1 MAALAGTRNASSAT
15 CRMRG
20 IGLGEAAALGGDH
33 DLEAACDSR
42 RGEPRALHAVDAV
55 GHDAEPVA
63 LAESLEHAPA
73 AGQPVA
79 PRREPVEVDLA
90 ETHRAPC
97 VGADLQ
103 QQLAE
108 ALARERGL

>member
-1 MAALAGTRNASSAT
+1 
-15 CRMRG
+15 MRG
-20 IGLGEAAALGGDH
+20 SGLAKPQPSEVTTTSKKRAIPDG
-33 DLEAACDSR
+33 
-42 RGEPRALHAVDAV
+42 GEPRALHAVDAV

-90 ETHRAPC
+90 ETPRAPC